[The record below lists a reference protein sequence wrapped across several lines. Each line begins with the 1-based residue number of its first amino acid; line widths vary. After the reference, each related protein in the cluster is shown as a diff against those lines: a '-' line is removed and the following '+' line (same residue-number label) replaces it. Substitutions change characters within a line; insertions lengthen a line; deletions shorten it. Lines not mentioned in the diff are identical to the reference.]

1 MKKNRIENPVKSLG
15 YIKCYNSSNPRPIK
29 SPMTYKTIGTFVAD
43 QEDLKP
49 YWTSEKIYI
58 SRGDS

>member
-1 MKKNRIENPVKSLG
+1 MKTNRIENPVKSPG
-15 YIKCYNSSNPRPIK
+15 YIKCHNSSNPRPIK
-29 SPMTYKTIGTFVAD
+29 SPATYKTIGTFVVD